1 MILRLSVVF
10 LCLLLSNLP
19 NGFSQSII
27 INEVAPTNTT
37 FLDEDGATKDW
48 IELYNVSNQAINL
61 ENWSITDDLSEPQKW
76 LFPSIEIGSKEF
88 FTFFASGKD
97 RNALLT
103 YRTILQEGDACK
115 YIVPN
120 TSTDNNWRSTGFDD
134 TNWSNGQTGVGYGDG
149 DDNTVVPNRSR
160 SVFVRQKFT
169 LTDLTQIEEIVFHA
183 DYDDGFVA
191 YLNGIEI
198 ARDNINGGAFP
209 PYYAGVVID
218 REAEIYKGI
227 SPPRFTLKNVEELLV
242 PGENVLAVQVHNVST
257 NSSDLTI
264 IPFLSLGLK
273 TPTTIGETV
282 PDILNLATPFLHT
295 NFKLSSE
302 ETLYLFNAAGEL
314 QDSLYLP
321 KLPNNITVGRF
332 PNGANNQR
340 FFEEN
345 TPNQP
350 NPETYFEQLLT
361 DEVLFSQTSG
371 QFDNGFVLTLSGASE
386 GATIRFTTDGSM
398 PTPISNIYQN
408 PIEVRLTSTVRA
420 GIFKTDYLPSEVTTH
435 TYLIATNHDLPII
448 SLAFNPDDFFSE
460 TTGIYS
466 FGNDFTD
473 ELPYFGSNFWKDLEK
488 PVHLTFFEAGEV
500 GFSSSAGAKIF
511 GGWSRANPQRS
522 LSLFF
527 RSKYGNKSLKYP
539 LFPKRPYTEYEAF
552 ILRNAGNDWQRTML
566 RDLTLTGLMENSNL
580 DIQAGRPVVAYLNGE
595 YWGIYNAREKI
606 NEHYLSA
613 LHNVPTED
621 ITILE
626 FNASP
631 IFGDN
636 KEYLELINFIDNE
649 SMANANN
656 YEKAAEAI
664 DLANYVQYQVAQ
676 IYFDNTDWPGNNI
689 KYWKHKN
696 GKWRWILF
704 DTDFGFGIW
713 NAEQYTH
720 NTLAFAL
727 EPSGP
732 GWPNPSWSTR
742 LFRNL
747 IESESFKKRF
757 INTFADELNT
767 RFLAPKVKAAIA
779 TNEAIVSNEMQ
790 THISKWGQTSMTAW
804 RSKVND
810 MKNFAQQRPAFM
822 RTFIREEFGLP
833 FQKRVDLTIDSP
845 NTGSIQLN
853 TIRVTDNEWSGFY
866 FPSVPITLT
875 AIAKPGYTFSHWSGA
890 ENSTEKTITID
901 PTKNTQLTANFI
913 ANDATNLVS
922 KVLINEINYNSSE
935 TVDVGDWVELYNNGS
950 EQDLTDW
957 AFKDDDDEHIFTF
970 RVGTVLASDGY
981 LVLTKDSEKFTNR
994 FPNVSNFIGNF
1005 DFGLSSNGE
1014 FIRLFDANG
1023 TLVDSVFYLPE
1034 NPWPAAANGTGP
1046 SLELIDPNSDN
1057 TLPENWTTFTSNG
1070 TPGRANG
1077 VYTSTSNIPEL
1088 TNFISIHPNPF
1099 VDQLSVDFKLP
1110 TTSAVQ
1116 IDLLTIHGQLIQQLL
1131 PTQSIQQA
1139 QFDFGVSAL
1148 AAGSYLVRVT
1158 VDEEVLVKRV
1168 VRR

>member
-1 MILRLSVVF
+1 MILRLSAVF

-19 NGFSQSII
+19 NGFCQSII
-27 INEVAPTNTT
+27 INEVAPANTT
-37 FLDEDGATKDW
+37 FLDEDKETKDW
-48 IELYNVSNQAINL
+48 IELYNATNQAINL
-61 ENWSITDDLSEPQKW
+61 ENWSITDNPSEPQKW
-76 LFPSIEIGSKEF
+76 LFPAIEIGPKEF
-88 FTFFASGKD
+88 FIFFASGKD
-97 RNALLT
+97 RNTLLT

-115 YIVPN
+115 YLVPN
-120 TSTDNNWRSTGFDD
+120 ASTDSNWRSRDFDD
-134 TNWSNGQTGVGYGDG
+134 TNWSNGQTGIGYGDG
-149 DDNTVVPNRSR
+149 DDNTVVPNQTR

-169 LTDLTQIEEIVFHA
+169 LTDLAQIEEIIFHA
-183 DYDDGFVA
+183 DYDDGFAA
-191 YLNGIEI
+191 YLNGVEI
-198 ARDNINGGAFP
+198 ARANITGGAFP
-209 PYYAGVVID
+209 TYSAGVVND

-227 SPPRFTLKNVEELLV
+227 SPPKFTLKNVAELLV
-242 PGENVLAVQVHNVST
+242 EGENVLAVQVHNVSA

-264 IPFLSLGLK
+264 IPFLTLGSRM
-273 TPTTIGETV
+273 PTTIGTEV
-282 PDILNLATPFLHT
+282 SDILNLSTPFLHT
-295 NFKLSSE
+295 NFKVGSE
-302 ETLYLFNAAGEL
+302 ETLYLFNAANEL

-321 KLPNNITVGRF
+321 KLTNNITIGRF
-332 PNGANNQR
+332 PDGANNQR
-340 FFEEN
+340 FFEES

-350 NPETYFEQLLT
+350 NAATYFEQILT

-371 QFDNGFVLTLSGASE
+371 QFESGFPLTLSDASE

-398 PTPISNIYQN
+398 PTSTSNSYQN
-408 PIEVRLTSTVRA
+408 PIEVRFSSTVRA
-420 GIFKTDYLPSEVTTH
+420 AIFKTGYLPSEITTH
-435 TYLIATNHDLPII
+435 TYLIEVNHDLPII
-448 SLAFNPDDFFSE
+448 SIAFNLDDFFSE
-460 TTGIYS
+460 TTGMYS

-473 ELPYFGSNFWKDLEK
+473 ELPFFGSNFWKDLEK

-500 GFSSSAGAKIF
+500 SFSTGAGAKIF

-527 RSKYGNKSLKYP
+527 RNAYGNKSLKYP
-539 LFPKRPYTEYEAF
+539 LFSQRTYTEYEAF
-552 ILRNAGNDWQRTML
+552 ILRNSGNDWQRTML
-566 RDLTLTGLMENSNL
+566 RDLTLTGLMEDSNL
-580 DIQAGRPVVAYLNGE
+580 DIQAGRPIVAYLNGE

-621 ITILE
+621 ITLLE

-636 KEYLELINFIDNE
+636 NEYLELINFIDNE
-649 SMANANN
+649 SMADDGN
-656 YEKAAEAI
+656 YEKATEAI
-664 DLANYVQYQVAQ
+664 DLANYIQYQVAQ

-713 NAEQYTH
+713 NAEQYAN

-747 IESESFKKRF
+747 MESDSFKKRF

-767 RFLAPKVKAAIA
+767 RFLAPNVIGKIE

-790 THISKWGQTSMTAW
+790 AHILRWGETSMTAW

-810 MKNFAQQRPAFM
+810 MKNFAGQRPAFV
-822 RTFIREEFGLP
+822 RTFIRNEFDLP
-833 FQKRVDLTIDSP
+833 FQKRVDLSIDSP
-845 NTGSIQLN
+845 NAGSIQLN
-853 TIRVTDNEWSGFY
+853 TIRITDNEWSGFY

-890 ENSTEKTITID
+890 ENSTEKTIIID
-901 PTKNTQLTANFI
+901 PTSNIQLTANFTE
-913 ANDATNLVS
+913 NDETNLVS
-922 KVLINEINYNSSE
+922 EVLINEINYNSSE
-935 TVDVGDWVELYNNGS
+935 AINVGDWVELYNNGS

-957 AFKDDDDEHIFTF
+957 IFKDDDDEHIFSF
-970 RVGTVLASDGY
+970 PVGTVLAADDY
-981 LVLTKDSEKFTNR
+981 LVLTRDSDKFIAR
-994 FPNVSNFIGNF
+994 FPNVPNFVGNF
-1005 DFGLSSNGE
+1005 DFGLSSKGE

-1034 NPWPAAANGTGP
+1034 SPWSGAANGTGP
-1046 SLELIDPNSDN
+1046 SLELINPNSDN
-1057 TLPENWTTFTSNG
+1057 TLAENWITFTSNG
-1070 TPGRANG
+1070 TPGSANG
-1077 VYTSTSNIPEL
+1077 VYTSIPTIPEL
-1088 TNFISIHPNPF
+1088 ASFITINPNPF
-1099 VDQLSVDFKLP
+1099 KEQISVNLKLP
-1110 TTSAVQ
+1110 TSSTVE

-1131 PTQSIQQA
+1131 PQQNVQQE
-1139 QFDFGVSAL
+1139 QFDFVMPSLG
-1148 AAGSYLVRVT
+1148 AGNYLIQVT
-1158 VDEEVLVKRV
+1158 VGGESLVKKI
-1168 VRR
+1168 VRQ